1 MCKKRDII
9 QLFIILTF
17 RCLIRPDL
25 AGNIFL
31 KTRSKLILMTE
42 ETTILN
48 YPHNFSSL
56 QTILVLPCFL
66 SLSLNLNLT
75 VTAFMVFA
83 NNFQRFELG
92 CLRKYNMVLIISP
105 AVFLLPFLTTLIEFW
120 SYVFIYI
127 FFFAGH
133 ITDCELL
140 IKFFDKWINTFC
152 HCFNISFSMFVF
164 MIGWYFS
171 CLQNLTHFVQFF
183 FLSVP

>member
-1 MCKKRDII
+1 
-9 QLFIILTF
+9 
-17 RCLIRPDL
+17 
-25 AGNIFL
+25 
-31 KTRSKLILMTE
+31 
-42 ETTILN
+42 
-48 YPHNFSSL
+48 
-56 QTILVLPCFL
+56 
-66 SLSLNLNLT
+66 
-75 VTAFMVFA
+75 MVFA
-83 NNFQRFELG
+83 NNLQRFELG

-183 FLSVP
+183 FSISSLVLCSFCCRMRKSFALSGNNGTK